1 MATATT
7 RLLDAIRAF
16 NGNCTDYRAGKLL
29 GMTTATVSR
38 WRTGVGHMS
47 MANVSRACELA
58 GVDADTW
65 EWQIRIGAEREK
77 GPDGDIYR
85 EALKDLES
93 YRTSGE
99 PSPNGLFALLR
110 KGGRAA
116 AMVAFLLL
124 GLIGAL
130 FPEKQASAAMQAIT
144 ASEPRSIDYTNY
156 GRRRRRLGDFGKN
169 CLKRLFHGLFVFPA
183 TPRSYA

>member
-1 MATATT
+1 
-7 RLLDAIRAF
+7 
-16 NGNCTDYRAGKLL
+16 
-29 GMTTATVSR
+29 
-38 WRTGVGHMS
+38 MS

-58 GVDADTW
+58 GIDADTW

-85 EALKDLES
+85 EAVKDLES
-93 YRTSGE
+93 YRATGE
-99 PSPNGLFALLR
+99 PATHGLIALLR
-110 KGGRAA
+110 NAGRAA

-130 FPEKQASAAMQAIT
+130 FPEKQASAAMHAIT
-144 ASEPRSIDYTNY
+144 AGEPQSIDYTNY

-169 CLKRLFHGLFVFPA
+169 WHRLFHGLFVFPA